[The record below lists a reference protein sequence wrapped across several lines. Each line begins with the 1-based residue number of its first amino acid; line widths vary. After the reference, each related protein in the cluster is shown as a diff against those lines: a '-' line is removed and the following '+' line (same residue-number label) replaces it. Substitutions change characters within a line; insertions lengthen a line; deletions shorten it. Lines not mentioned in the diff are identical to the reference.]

1 MTKLFEAQTKP
12 ATSRPCDDDLL
23 QALVFYFGAS
33 EETTIQWIMGM
44 GMDLDLLS
52 EQTEEAAQLY
62 SARNGRVLKE

>member
-1 MTKLFEAQTKP
+1 MTKLFEAQTQP
-12 ATSRPCDDDLL
+12 ATSRPSDDELL

-33 EETTIQWIMGM
+33 EETTIQWIM